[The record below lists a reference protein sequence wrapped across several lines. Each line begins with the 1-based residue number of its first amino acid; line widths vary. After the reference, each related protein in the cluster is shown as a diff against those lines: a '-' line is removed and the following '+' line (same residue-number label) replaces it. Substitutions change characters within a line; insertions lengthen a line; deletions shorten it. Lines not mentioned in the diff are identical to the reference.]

1 MLVLPLPLH
10 LACSVCD
17 LLGQEAAAAVFLAAA
32 AAAAAPADP
41 SPAGLPAYS
50 SMVAALP
57 ASIKVHTAHSNVPLL
72 APALTSC
79 LSSSLGSLTSC
90 SSSSSS
96 PAYIAAACFPGCV
109 QLLANVFT
117 LRPASGDNGN
127 SSDGGDG
134 GGGGSSISVALPQ
147 LQAGVLHPA
156 MVIKYWRQRGL
167 AEDFGVLFGF
177 AVKAYV
183 RQVPFRWFCPLL
195 AADVLINIA
204 GCLKHGMLL
213 HWLLPRYCAALLLP
227 LALAAAQQVQGRR
240 QFCARHGIEVQP
252 GCRWLPGM

>member
-17 LLGQEAAAAVFLAAA
+17 
-32 AAAAAPADP
+32 
-41 SPAGLPAYS
+41 PAGLPAYS
-50 SMVAALP
+50 SMAAALP
-57 ASIKVHTAHSNVPLL
+57 ASIKVHTAHSND
-72 APALTSC
+72 
-79 LSSSLGSLTSC
+79 GSAVIDQEAVL
-90 SSSSSS
+90 
-96 PAYIAAACFPGCV
+96 
-109 QLLANVFT
+109 Q
-117 LRPASGDNGN
+117 
-127 SSDGGDG
+127 
-134 GGGGSSISVALPQ
+134 GSSISVALPQ